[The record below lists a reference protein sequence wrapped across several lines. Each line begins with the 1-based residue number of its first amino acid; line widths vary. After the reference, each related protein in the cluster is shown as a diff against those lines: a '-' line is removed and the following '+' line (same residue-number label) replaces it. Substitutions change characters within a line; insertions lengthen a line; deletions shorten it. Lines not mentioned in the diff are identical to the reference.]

1 MQSRE
6 TRDRLSSGNCEEA
19 QQKQSPIRVPVI
31 MMDSM
36 NSQQIRSKS
45 TFRGTGAGFNSNKI
59 SSF

>member
-1 MQSRE
+1 
-6 TRDRLSSGNCEEA
+6 
-19 QQKQSPIRVPVI
+19 

-59 SSF
+59 SSFQTMAYTSD